1 MPLLVSAGESFACRS
16 EAGAN
21 RSRRTR
27 RRRGRRYG
35 HGRTSPAAPSSG
47 CRSPRRA
54 RCTCRAR
61 AAVGRTLRSG
71 ARDLRLHRSQP
82 TRGRGRGAAG
92 LPLGASR
99 ATRRNGAARLGGVA
113 GDDGTPRK
121 LDARQPP
128 NRCAASRRATGPRA
142 RGSPGH
148 GCTAGRA
155 CRGLEYHRGPAA
167 HAARGVV
174 TSRGSRAS
182 LRGACRRSAPQPR
195 IVRSLLSRARR
206 TLRMQLERG
215 AAALIGPQWLSL
227 FARLFTDNNPA
238 LSSAARTAAVGFGAL
253 AITSCA
259 VVAPTLTRHPHGHAT
274 APAARSTAAAQRA
287 AASSRTIDATAS
299 RSQTAAVE
307 ESGFVTSGRRDS
319 VRFDSHDSTVGTN
332 DRRHRRERGRTSA
345 DLRGRSGGDPVEG
358 IPSSRVGLDG
368 GGSTDGSGGS
378 TSGRDS
384 TGGGS
389 PAGSSGPAD
398 GGSAPSGSASGGDGD
413 RGGSSG
419 GRTEGPSG
427 SADTTSGGS
436 IVFGSLGSGRSLSAA
451 GATGTSGG
459 ETSGDGAGS
468 SPGPGSEGSASEPS
482 TIVTSSQGSDG
493 GGGTSSSDGYGS
505 SSGSG
510 GSAGSSGSDGSGGSG
525 APGGGS

>member
-1 MPLLVSAGESFACRS
+1 MATVEPRQQLPRQAVDLPDGRAVRAELERLYVEHSDRVHAICASIVRNRHEAEDAAQQVFLSALRALRGGTVPRDSGAWLATMARHESWTRA
-16 EAGAN
+16 
-21 RSRRTR
+21 SRQT
-27 RRRGRRYG
+27 
-35 HGRTSPAAPSSG
+35 AAPLHVEL
-47 CRSPRRA
+47 PDLPQEDLPATVVRRA
-54 RCTCRAR
+54 ELAEVWNTI
-61 AAVGRTLRSG
+61 
-71 ARDLRLHRSQP
+71 
-82 TRGRGRGAAG
+82 AG
-92 LPLGASR
+92 LPPTQREALLLR
-99 ATRRNGAARLGGVA
+99 EV
-113 GDDGTPRK
+113 
-121 LDARQPP
+121 
-128 NRCAASRRATGPRA
+128 
-142 RGSPGH
+142 
-148 GCTAGRA
+148 
-155 CRGLEYHRGPAA
+155 RGLRYEELADDLHL
-167 HAARGVV
+167 
-174 TSRGSRAS
+174 SRAS
-182 LRGACRRSAPQPR
+182 
-195 IVRSLLSRARR
+195 VRSLLSRARR

-436 IVFGSLGSGRSLSAA
+436 SGFGSLGSGRSLSAA

-493 GGGTSSSDGYGS
+493 VGGTSSSDGSGS
-505 SSGSG
+505 SYGSG
-510 GSAGSSGSDGSGGSG
+510 GSGGSSGSDGSGGSG